1 MVKVSNDDFNKL
13 IHIRHFYLRRY
24 KKYVVNEYTRLTHKD
39 FSKEE
44 WSYYRKLQ
52 FAKINDLVY
61 EKAKELYSFNVFEDF
76 TPTKKQLERN
86 KKAQS
91 LENNGNYYDA
101 VNLYMKNVIEK
112 TGSPVTYKRLIYIFN
127 KFDRLYDVV
136 KLMDIAIPIFII
148 LNDKTN
154 ALRFIYQKF
163 AAMNGN
169 KSMPAIETISNGD
182 LKLNRKK
189 NSDKQ
194 ADLSSY
200 FN

>member
-1 MVKVSNDDFNKL
+1 MNQIL
-13 IHIRHFYLRRY
+13 G
-24 KKYVVNEYTRLTHKD
+24 KKI
-39 FSKEE
+39 F
-44 WSYYRKLQ
+44 W
-52 FAKINDLVY
+52 FKI
-61 EKAKELYSFNVFEDF
+61 
-76 TPTKKQLERN
+76 
-86 KKAQS
+86 
-91 LENNGNYYDA
+91 
-101 VNLYMKNVIEK
+101 
-112 TGSPVTYKRLIYIFN
+112 
-127 KFDRLYDVV
+127 
-136 KLMDIAIPIFII
+136 IAIPIFII

-154 ALRFIYQKF
+154 ALGFIYQKF